1 MKSRYTTIDLR
12 AAISELGVRLMG
24 LRVINIY
31 DINNKTYLIKLQ
43 GTDKKEM
50 LLIESGIRINSTDFD
65 WPKSNMPSNF
75 SMKLRKHLKSRR
87 LNQLHQLG
95 MDRVVDMQFGSDEA
109 AYHLIVELYDRGN
122 IFLTDS
128 EYTILNL
135 LRTRTD
141 SEDVR
146 FAVRETYPV
155 EAAKK
160 PEPLPEPNRLQEMLA
175 TAKPGDPIRKILN
188 PHFVFGPA
196 VIEHCLLRQGFPSSV
211 KLEKE
216 FSSKTD
222 IPRLLLALT
231 EAQELMEQSGH
242 SQNKGY
248 VIQKREKKPTAVE
261 GCDDTELLTYT
272 EYHPFLYEQHKSSPH
287 IELDSFNKAVDEFY
301 SKLESQ
307 KTDMKVLQQE
317 KDALKKLE
325 NVKKDHEKRLDQL
338 MKAQEIDMRKGELIE
353 MNLPLVD
360 QAIKVVR
367 SAIANQIDW
376 TEINNIIHE
385 AQAQQ
390 DPVASAIKNLKLDTN
405 HITMVLRNPYE
416 DQQEEEG
423 ENSQES
429 SRKQKKKDK
438 ANYVDIDLGLS
449 AYANARRFYEQKKF
463 SKKKEQRTVDA
474 SEKAIKSAER
484 KTKQALKDVATVASI
499 NKTRKTYWF
508 EKFYWFVSSENYLII
523 AGRDQQQN
531 EIVVKKYLSQGDIY
545 VHADLHGAS
554 SVIIKNPTGGLVP
567 PITLQEAGVMA
578 ICYSVAWDAKVV
590 TSAWWVHHD
599 QVSKTAPT
607 GEYLTTGSFMIR
619 GKKNYLPPAQLMM
632 GFGFLFKVDD
642 SCVWRH
648 KEERRVRGIEEDGMS
663 LADSSTVDG
672 SVDEEIQLEGDSDD
686 SSEKDGSEGKEKTS
700 EQDNQAGPA
709 VEDLEEQEEV
719 EDEDGSEPEDDQAEI
734 DETRS
739 SSDEDVAYP
748 DTAIQLHHVQGAKLE
763 PERSRGSSVLSTGS
777 YHSNEGETEMK
788 IYLGDDQPILIAANK
803 QSDKQMPKQYLSAKQ
818 KRQLKKQKRRPNAD
832 TNDDEEEIDR
842 KEEPENEEVISEDAV
857 RTSGLDTKE
866 EYEEKEETEEQE
878 EDKEKEAMGAQP
890 QQIKRGQKNKLKK
903 IKQKYKDQDEEERRL
918 KMEILASAGA
928 PKELRGKKAKQA
940 RKQQLLEE
948 KHQQMKQKQQQK
960 RKNQAGKAH
969 GREDMG
975 ETEGQLEE
983 KMKGLDVTS
992 EQGEDRVLP
1001 VGFKHAWKSKKETV
1015 EEGTGEVSDEDKETS
1030 LQDEQSQ
1037 LMKESSN
1044 IVDSL
1049 TACPHA
1055 EDMLLFGLPVCAPYS
1070 VMHNYKFKV
1079 KLTPGTG
1086 KRGKAA
1092 KTALS
1097 MFQFSK
1103 ETTNREKDL
1112 FKSVKDTDL
1121 SRNLPGKVKVS
1132 APNLQKTKTK
1142 AKKK

>member
-122 IFLTDS
+122 IILTDS

-160 PEPLPEPNRLQEMLA
+160 SEALPEPNRLQEILA

-196 VIEHCLLRQGFPSSV
+196 VIEHCLLRQGFPSGV
-211 KLEKE
+211 RLDKE
-216 FSSKTD
+216 FSPETD
-222 IPRLLLALT
+222 IPRLLLALR

-242 SQNKGY
+242 PQNKGY
-248 VIQKREKKPTAVE
+248 VIQKTEKKPTAGE
-261 GCDDTELLTYT
+261 GSEETELLTYT
-272 EYHPFLYEQHKSSPH
+272 EYHPFLYEQHGSSPY
-287 IELDSFNKAVDEFY
+287 IELDSFNQAVDEFY

-317 KDALKKLE
+317 KDALRKLE
-325 NVKKDHEKRLDQL
+325 NVKKDHEKRLEQL
-338 MKAQEIDMRKGELIE
+338 SKTQEIDKRKGELIE

-390 DPVASAIKNLKLDTN
+390 DPVASAIRSLKLDTN
-405 HITMVLRNPYE
+405 HITMMLRDPYE
-416 DQQEEEG
+416 DQQEED
-423 ENSQES
+423 ES
-429 SRKQKKKDK
+429 LEEPAKKQKKKKKDK
-438 ANYVDIDLGLS
+438 ANYIDIDLGLS

-463 SKKKEQRTVDA
+463 AKKKEQRTVDA
-474 SEKAIKSAER
+474 SEKAIKSAEK

-508 EKFYWFVSSENYLII
+508 EKFYWFISSENYLVI

-531 EIVVKKYLSQGDIY
+531 EMVVKKYLSQDDIY

-554 SVIIKNPTGGLVP
+554 SVIVKNPTGGPVP
-567 PITLQEAGVMA
+567 PVTLQEAGVMA

-632 GFGFLFKVDD
+632 GFGFMFKVDD

-648 KEERRVRGIEEDGMS
+648 KDERRVRGVEEDDMS

-672 SVDEEIQLEGDSDD
+672 SFDEEIQLADDSDD
-686 SSEKDGSEGKEKTS
+686 SIDNDSRNGKEDS
-700 EQDNQAGPA
+700 QAGMA
-709 VEDLEEQEEV
+709 IVDMEDDDSDD
-719 EDEDGSEPEDDQAEI
+719 EDEQRDKRGKVV
-734 DETRS
+734 ETHL
-739 SSDEDVAYP
+739 SSDDDMAYP

-763 PERSRGSSVLSTGS
+763 PERSRGSSVLSAGS
-777 YHSNEGETEMK
+777 HHSSEGDAEMK
-788 IYLGDDQPILIAANK
+788 IYLGDDQPVLISVDRQGSK
-803 QSDKQMPKQYLSAKQ
+803 QTGKQYLSAKQ
-818 KRQLKKQKRRPNAD
+818 KRQLKKQKRKTSGNLDDGDAEAEGKQEPGMEEVPSEDDPRMPGLD
-832 TNDDEEEIDR
+832 IDEETEMR
-842 KEEPENEEVISEDAV
+842 ED
-857 RTSGLDTKE
+857 
-866 EYEEKEETEEQE
+866 TEEQE
-878 EDKEKEAMGAQP
+878 VDKKKEVAAGQPP
-890 QQIKRGQKNKLKK
+890 QQLKRGQKNKQKK

-918 KMEILASAGA
+918 KMEILASAGS

-948 KHQQMKQKQQQK
+948 KHQQMKQKQRQ
-960 RKNQAGKAH
+960 RNQAGKQQG
-969 GREDMG
+969 GRHTG
-975 ETEGQLEE
+975 ETDRQLQE
-983 KMKGLDVTS
+983 KMQRVTMTD
-992 EQGEDRVLP
+992 EQDDDSVQP
-1001 VGFKHAWKSKKETV
+1001 VVFKHAWKPKKGPAHDED
-1015 EEGTGEVSDEDKETS
+1015 TGGLSDEDQEAS
-1030 LQDEQSQ
+1030 LKDEHSQ
-1037 LMKESSN
+1037 LMKESSS
-1044 IVDSL
+1044 ILDSL
-1049 TACPHA
+1049 TGCPHT
-1055 EDMLLFGLPVCAPYS
+1055 EDGLLFGLPVCAPYS

-1079 KLTPGTG
+1079 KLTPGSG

-1092 KTALS
+1092 KTALN

-1103 ETTNREKDL
+1103 ETTSREKDL

-1132 APNLQKTKTK
+1132 APNLQKTKSKT
-1142 AKKK
+1142 KKK